1 MRLPMSRRGF
11 LGHAIKAAGAAAVIG
26 LPASASAV
34 LSRSAKSTAASG
46 TAWMQNNLAQLG
58 SLTLREL
65 CIPGTHDAGMSAL
78 NSGTA
83 FAYSCNT
90 VTQTNAVLGQLQNG
104 SRYFDI
110 RPVISAGQYVTGH
123 YSEISELNSWQGG
136 NGQSIQ
142 SIIDDVN
149 TFTASNSELVVLYL
163 SHDLD
168 TDLGNSSYAPFT
180 QAQWNSLLQILQQGL
195 NNLYTAAPIGADL
208 TTLTL
213 NSYIGNNAPAVVVI
227 VDASASGISLGG
239 FAGEGFYLP
248 DSFPVYNEYS
258 DTNDLSSMVSD
269 QLAKMAAQRPNP
281 QASYF
286 LLSWTLTQSSDE
298 AVFCSTGLA
307 DSILTL
313 ANEANAQLSA
323 QLLPACSAQTFP
335 NIIYIDNLTSGVD
348 VVSLAMQINNL

>member
-1 MRLPMSRRGF
+1 MRMKMSRRGF
-11 LGHAIKAAGAAAVIG
+11 LGSAVAALGATAIG
-26 LPASASAV
+26 LPIRASSAF
-34 LSRSAKSTAASG
+34 SIATRRNTPS
-46 TAWMQNNLAQLG
+46 TAWMQNNLSLLG
-58 SLTLREL
+58 SRTLREI

-83 FAYSCNT
+83 FAYTCN
-90 VTQTNAVLGQLQNG
+90 VITQTNAVLGQLQNG

-142 SIIDDVN
+142 SIINDVN
-149 TFTASNSELVVLYL
+149 TFTASNNELVVLYL

-168 TDLGNSSYAPFT
+168 TDLGNSSYAAFT
-180 QAQWNSLLQILQQGL
+180 QSQWNSLLQMLQQGL
-195 NNLYTAAPIGADL
+195 NHLYTDAPIGADL

-213 NSYIGNNAPAVVVI
+213 NSFIGGNSPAVVVV
-227 VDASASGISLGG
+227 VDASASGITLGS

-248 DSFPVYNEYS
+248 ANFPVYNEYA
-258 DTNDLSSMVSD
+258 DTNNLDSMISD
-269 QLAKMAAQRPNP
+269 QLSKMAAQRTNP
-281 QASYF
+281 EASYF
-286 LLSWTLTQSSDE
+286 LLSWTLTQSSEE
-298 AVFCSTGLA
+298 AVLCDLGA

-313 ANEANAQLSA
+313 ANEANGQLAS

-335 NIIYIDNLTSGVD
+335 NIIYVDNLTSSVD
-348 VVSLAMQINNL
+348 IVSLAMQVNQL

>member
-1 MRLPMSRRGF
+1 MRQPMSRRDF
-11 LGHAIKAAGAAAVIG
+11 LGHTIKAAGAAALVG
-26 LPASASAV
+26 LPTSARPFPSRAAKNAV
-34 LSRSAKSTAASG
+34 SG
-46 TAWMQNNLAQLG
+46 TAWMQNNIAQLG
-58 SLTLREL
+58 SRTLREL
-65 CIPGTHDAGMSAL
+65 CMPGTHDAGMSAL

-83 FAYSCNT
+83 FAYTCNT
-90 VTQTNAVLGQLQNG
+90 VTQTNGILGQLQNG

-110 RPVISAGQYVTGH
+110 RPVISGGQYVTGH
-123 YSEISELNSWQGG
+123 YSEISQLNSWQGG
-136 NGQSIQ
+136 NGQSIA

-149 TFTASNSELVVLYL
+149 TFTASNDELVILYL

-168 TDLGNSSYAPFT
+168 TDLGNSSYAALT
-180 QAQWNSLLQILQQGL
+180 QAQWDSLLQMLQQGL
-195 NNLYTAAPIGADL
+195 DNLYTDAPIGADL

-213 NSYIGNNAPAVVVI
+213 GTFIGNDSPAVIVV
-227 VDASASGISLGG
+227 VDPSASGISLGS

-248 DSFPVYNEYS
+248 ANFPVYNQYS

-298 AVFCSTGLA
+298 AVFCDAGLA
-307 DSILTL
+307 DGILTL
-313 ANEANAQLSA
+313 ANQANAQLSS

-335 NIIYIDNLTSGVD
+335 NIVYIDNLTSSVG
-348 VVSLAMQINNL
+348 VVSLAMQINGLS

>member
-1 MRLPMSRRGF
+1 MRSQMSRRDF
-11 LGHAIKAAGAAAVIG
+11 IGHTLKALGAAAAIG
-26 LPASASAV
+26 LPASASRVFAGV
-34 LSRSAKSTAASG
+34 SSHAASG
-46 TAWMQNNLAQLG
+46 TAWMQNNLALLG
-58 SLTLREL
+58 SRTLREI

-90 VTQTNAVLGQLQNG
+90 ITQTNAILGQLQNG

-110 RPVISAGQYVTGH
+110 RPVISGGQYVTGH

-142 SIIDDVN
+142 SIINDVN
-149 TFTASNSELVVLYL
+149 TFTASNNELVVLYL

-180 QAQWNSLLQILQQGL
+180 QAQWSSLLQMLQQGL
-195 NNLYTAAPIGADL
+195 NNLYTGAPMGADL

-213 NSYIGNNAPAVVVI
+213 NSYIGNNSPAVVVV
-227 VDASASGISLGG
+227 VDASASGITLGS

-248 DSFPVYNEYS
+248 ASFPVYNEYS
-258 DTNDLSSMVSD
+258 DTNNLSTMTSD

-281 QASYF
+281 GASYF
-286 LLSWTLTQSSDE
+286 LLSWTLTQDSDE
-298 AVFCSTGLA
+298 AVFCEVGA

-313 ANEANAQLSA
+313 ANEANAALTST
-323 QLLPACSAQTFP
+323 LMPACSAQTFP
-335 NIIYIDNLTSGVD
+335 NIVYVDNLTSSLD
-348 VVSLAMQINNL
+348 VVSLVMQINNL